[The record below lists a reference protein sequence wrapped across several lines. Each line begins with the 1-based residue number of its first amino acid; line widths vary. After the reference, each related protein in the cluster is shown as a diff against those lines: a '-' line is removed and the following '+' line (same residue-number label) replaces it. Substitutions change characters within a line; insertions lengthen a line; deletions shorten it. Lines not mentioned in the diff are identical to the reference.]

1 MMLQML
7 SSRLG
12 DQDMV
17 TMVESVHGDREMGGI
32 RSEDCECDHDVSW
45 NRRKSE
51 EAREE
56 RTDDGGTLGKLVDGF
71 DVSLWVSLTLLRVSF
86 ETVMWQVYKRLSICM
101 LQRDYAHEVSNL
113 YTSPMFFCK
122 CSLMAGN

>member
-32 RSEDCECDHDVSW
+32 RSEDCEWDHGVSW
-45 NRRKSE
+45 DRRKSK

-56 RTDDGGTLGKLVDGF
+56 RTNDGGTLGKLVDGF
-71 DVSLWVSLTLLRVSF
+71 DVSLRVSLTLLRISL
-86 ETVMWQVYKRLSICM
+86 ESVMWQVYKRRSICM
-101 LQRDYAHEVSNL
+101 LKRHCTHEVSNL